1 MVKMIYLLKTTKFIA
16 NLNDVME
23 RFDMEIIDTV
33 VSVSDEYNCYNLQE
47 MVYLFKQNDPGAEDE
62 IQFRLSE
69 LINKYIYYT
78 KKQNNLL
85 PLDEIRYVCDDAVFV
100 SLRRYKPRSGPY
112 IRYFRSTLYYQV
124 LKFKST
130 FIERYYNQDNLY
142 VVPLSYQ
149 ETESYMVEDYSTQ
162 EQRYRSF
169 AEKLDLEDLIETL
182 SPLDREIVNLLVQGY
197 TVSEIA
203 KLQNRSYQLIRNRI
217 YSIQQVYKRRK
228 YLPT

>member
-182 SPLDREIVNLLVQGY
+182 SSLDREIVNLLVQGY

-203 KLQNRSYQLIRNRI
+203 KLQNRSYQLIHSRI
-217 YSIQQVYKRRK
+217 HSIKQVYKRRK

>member
-182 SPLDREIVNLLVQGY
+182 SPLDREIVNLRVKGY
-197 TVSEIA
+197 TIPEIA
-203 KLQNRSYQLIRNRI
+203 KLQNRSYQLIYNRI
-217 YSIQQVYKRRK
+217 NCIEQDYKRRK
-228 YLPT
+228 NLPK

>member
-182 SPLDREIVNLLVQGY
+182 SSLDREIVNLLVQGY

>member
-47 MVYLFKQNDPGAEDE
+47 MVYLFKQNEPGAADE

>member
-169 AEKLDLEDLIETL
+169 AEKIDLEDLIETL
-182 SPLDREIVNLLVQGY
+182 SSLDREIVNLLVQGY

-217 YSIQQVYKRRK
+217 YSIKQVYKRRK

>member
-182 SPLDREIVNLLVQGY
+182 SSLDREIVNLLVQGY

-217 YSIQQVYKRRK
+217 YSIKQVYKRRK

>member
-112 IRYFRSTLYYQV
+112 IHYFRSTLYYQV

-130 FIERYYNQDNLY
+130 FNIIINFYINI
-142 VVPLSYQ
+142 
-149 ETESYMVEDYSTQ
+149 
-162 EQRYRSF
+162 F
-169 AEKLDLEDLIETL
+169 I
-182 SPLDREIVNLLVQGY
+182 
-197 TVSEIA
+197 
-203 KLQNRSYQLIRNRI
+203 I
-217 YSIQQVYKRRK
+217 YS
-228 YLPT
+228 

>member
-1 MVKMIYLLKTTKFIA
+1 MVKMIHLLKTTKFIA

-33 VSVSDEYNCYNLQE
+33 ASVSDEYNCYNLQE

-182 SPLDREIVNLLVQGY
+182 SPLDREIVNLRVKGY
-197 TVSEIA
+197 TIPEIA
-203 KLQNRSYQLIRNRI
+203 KLQNRSYQLIYNRI
-217 YSIQQVYKRRK
+217 NCIEQDYIRRK
-228 YLPT
+228 YLPK

>member
-1 MVKMIYLLKTTKFIA
+1 MIYLLKTTKFIA

-33 VSVSDEYNCYNLQE
+33 ASVSDEYNCYNLQE

-169 AEKLDLEDLIETL
+169 AEKIDLEDLIETL

-217 YSIQQVYKRRK
+217 YSIQQVYKRRI

>member
-1 MVKMIYLLKTTKFIA
+1 MVKMIHLLKTTKFIA

-33 VSVSDEYNCYNLQE
+33 ASVSDEYNCYNLQE
-47 MVYLFKQNDPGAEDE
+47 MVHLFKQNDPGAEDE

-78 KKQNNLL
+78 KKQNSLL
-85 PLDEIRYVCDDAVFV
+85 PLDEIRHVCDDAVFV
-100 SLRRYKPRSGPY
+100 SLRRYKPSSGPY

-142 VVPLSYQ
+142 VVPLSYR
-149 ETESYMVEDYSTQ
+149 ETESYMAEDYSTQ

-182 SPLDREIVNLLVQGY
+182 GALDREIVNLLVQGY

-203 KLQNRSYQLIRNRI
+203 KLQNRSYQLIHSRI
-217 YSIQQVYKRRK
+217 HSIKQVYKRRK

>member
-78 KKQNNLL
+78 KNQNNLL

>member
-182 SPLDREIVNLLVQGY
+182 SPLDREIVNLVVKGY